1 MNCSILMASCAGY
14 VSSERI
20 IGQSF
25 GQRGEVISWFLQ
37 VIPNK
42 GIWPMQMYDLSR
54 PLFIDIYFFLRR
66 AFLFVISDKGISIDD
81 KKDIKIASKKAG
93 QQEELIQP
101 SNVFFSS
108 RTKIS
113 PTAMERFIQLCWNMG
128 KRARIMRMWTKQDWI
143 IMIINR
149 YNMTDIITLYN
160 ITDITDWI
168 IMIILLLND
177 YYDDITDIIIR
188 YCPKIADVI

>member
-1 MNCSILMASCAGY
+1 
-14 VSSERI
+14 
-20 IGQSF
+20 
-25 GQRGEVISWFLQ
+25 
-37 VIPNK
+37 
-42 GIWPMQMYDLSR
+42 
-54 PLFIDIYFFLRR
+54 
-66 AFLFVISDKGISIDD
+66 
-81 KKDIKIASKKAG
+81 
-93 QQEELIQP
+93 
-101 SNVFFSS
+101 
-108 RTKIS
+108 
-113 PTAMERFIQLCWNMG
+113 MG

-149 YNMTDIITLYN
+149 YNMTDIIMLYN